1 MLKWDLIFNM
11 NILKNIESIRN
22 DFPILSTKVN
32 GSQLIYL
39 DNAATSQT
47 PNCVIDSISDYYKTL
62 NSNIHRGV
70 HKLSQLATEKYE
82 NSRKKFKE
90 HLNASSTSE
99 IIFTSGTTHS
109 INLVSSGFTKLLNEG
124 DEIIVSQLEHHS
136 NIVPWQMLCEKTGAV
151 MKVIPMN
158 DHGELKVSEFLK
170 LLNNKTKVVFVNHV
184 SNALG
189 TINPIETIIEKSHEV
204 GAAVL
209 IDGAQAA
216 PHFEI
221 DVKKLDVDFYV
232 CSAHKLCGPT
242 GVGILYGKKEWL
254 EKLPPYQGGGEMID
268 EVSFEKTSYAE
279 LPNKFEAGTPNI
291 AGVIAS
297 GIALDY
303 INNIGLEN
311 IKEYEDYLLNY
322 ATEKLLEIEG
332 MKIYGESKYK
342 TSVISF
348 NIGEIHPYDIGSLID
363 NLGIAVRTGQHCAQP
378 IMDFFKIPGTVRI
391 SFCFY
396 NTTEEIDTL
405 INALKKASTML
416 S

>member
-1 MLKWDLIFNM
+1 M

-32 GSQLIYL
+32 GGQLIYL

-109 INLVSSGFTKLLNEG
+109 INLVSSGFTKFLNEG

-268 EVSFEKTSYAE
+268 EVTFEKTTYSE

-322 ATEKLLEIEG
+322 ATEKLLEIDG
-332 MKIYGESKYK
+332 MKIYGESKNK

>member
-1 MLKWDLIFNM
+1 ME
-11 NILKNIESIRN
+11 ILKNIESIRN
-22 DFPILSTKVN
+22 DFPILNTKVN
-32 GSQLIYL
+32 GNQLIYF

-47 PNCVIDSISDYYKTL
+47 PNCVIDSISDYYKNL

-70 HKLSQLATEKYE
+70 HKLSQLATDKYE
-82 NSRKKFKE
+82 ESRKKFKE
-90 HLNASSTSE
+90 HLNARSASE

-109 INLVSSGFTKLLNEG
+109 INLISNGFTGFLKEG

-136 NIVPWQMLCEKTGAV
+136 NIVPWQMLCEKTGAI

-158 DHGELKVSEFLK
+158 EKGDLDLSEFSA
-170 LLNNKTKVVFVNHV
+170 LLGNKTKVVFVNHV

-189 TINPIETIIEKSHEV
+189 TVNPIETIIEKSHKA

-221 DVKKLDVDFYV
+221 DVRKLDVDFYV
-232 CSAHKLCGPT
+232 CSAHKLSGPT

-268 EVSFEKTSYAE
+268 QVSFEKSTYAD

-291 AGVIAS
+291 SGVIAS

-303 INNIGLEN
+303 INKLGLAN
-311 IKEYEDYLLNY
+311 IKEYEDYLLDY
-322 ATEKLLEIEG
+322 ATAKLEEIDG
-332 MKIYGESKYK
+332 IKIYGESRTKV
-342 TSVISF
+342 SVISF
-348 NIGEIHPYDIGSLID
+348 NIGEIHPYDIGSVID
-363 NLGIAVRTGQHCAQP
+363 NLGIAVRTGHHCAQP
-378 IMDFFKIPGTVRI
+378 IMDYFDIPGTIRV
-391 SFCFY
+391 SFSFY
-396 NTTEEIDTL
+396 NTIDEINIL
-405 INALKKASTML
+405 IDALKKASKML

>member
-1 MLKWDLIFNM
+1 ME
-11 NILKNIESIRN
+11 ILKNIESIRN
-22 DFPILSTKVN
+22 DFPILNTKVN
-32 GSQLIYL
+32 GNQLIYF

-47 PNCVIDSISDYYKTL
+47 PNCVIDSISDYYKNL

-70 HKLSQLATEKYE
+70 HKLSQLATDKYE
-82 NSRKKFKE
+82 QSRKKFKE
-90 HLNASSTSE
+90 HLNARSASE

-109 INLVSSGFTKLLNEG
+109 INLISNGFTGFLKEG

-136 NIVPWQMLCEKTGAV
+136 NIVPWQMLCEKTGAI

-158 DHGELKVSEFLK
+158 EKGDLDLSEFSD
-170 LLNNKTKVVFVNHV
+170 LLGNKTKVVFVNHV

-189 TINPIETIIEKSHEV
+189 TVNPIETIIEKSHKA

-221 DVKKLDVDFYV
+221 DVRKLDVDFYV

-268 EVSFEKTSYAE
+268 QVSFEKSTYAD

-291 AGVIAS
+291 SGVIAS

-303 INNIGLEN
+303 INKLGIAN
-311 IKEYEDYLLNY
+311 IKQYEDYLLDY
-322 ATEKLLEIEG
+322 ATAKLKEIDG
-332 MKIYGESKYK
+332 IKIYGEPRTKV
-342 TSVISF
+342 SVISF
-348 NIGEIHPYDIGSLID
+348 NIGEIHPYDIGSVID
-363 NLGIAVRTGQHCAQP
+363 NLGIAVRTGHHCAQP
-378 IMDFFKIPGTVRI
+378 IMDYFDIPGTIRV
-391 SFCFY
+391 SFSFY
-396 NTTEEIDTL
+396 NTIDEINIL
-405 INALKKASTML
+405 IDALKKASKML